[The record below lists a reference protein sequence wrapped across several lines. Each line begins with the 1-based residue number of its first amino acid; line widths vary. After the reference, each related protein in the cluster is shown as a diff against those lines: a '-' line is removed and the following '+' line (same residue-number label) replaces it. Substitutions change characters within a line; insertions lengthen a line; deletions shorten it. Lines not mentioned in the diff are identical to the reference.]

1 MCVVRRDWLQ
11 TGEPRAQLGN
21 QHFNS
26 AFVMTPVP
34 GHPDRARMKSYLVCY
49 SGGRCVMQG
58 RYVSAAAAALVV
70 ILGRLDA
77 HEGKAVR
84 LVALH

>member
-1 MCVVRRDWLQ
+1 MVVLAVTRALGLGRRDWLQ

-34 GHPDRARMKSYLVCY
+34 GHPDRARMKSYLVC
-49 SGGRCVMQG
+49 
-58 RYVSAAAAALVV
+58 
-70 ILGRLDA
+70 
-77 HEGKAVR
+77 
-84 LVALH
+84 